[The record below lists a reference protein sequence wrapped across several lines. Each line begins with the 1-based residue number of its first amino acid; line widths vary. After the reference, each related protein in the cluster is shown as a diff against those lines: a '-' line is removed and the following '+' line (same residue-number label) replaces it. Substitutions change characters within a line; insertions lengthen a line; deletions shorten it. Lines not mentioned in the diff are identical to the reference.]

1 MTEGLFQ
8 RTKTGSLD
16 KIPKWASHCTVDGC
30 DEQTDVSILVVRDP
44 NGRVRSGFASEFL
57 MIEGGESLRPG
68 YQFLRWVTRCARH
81 YMQDYDRVKDRKRTT
96 TRTIQIHEPASVA
109 TAKSAIKSMKE
120 ILGSRK

>member
-1 MTEGLFQ
+1 MISGN
-8 RTKTGSLD
+8 LD
-16 KIPKWASHCTVDGC
+16 QIPKWPTFCNVDGC
-30 DEQTDVSILVVRDP
+30 EEETDVSVLVVRDP
-44 NGRVRSGFASEFL
+44 SGRVRSGFASEFL
-57 MIEGGESLRPG
+57 MTSGEKSLRPG